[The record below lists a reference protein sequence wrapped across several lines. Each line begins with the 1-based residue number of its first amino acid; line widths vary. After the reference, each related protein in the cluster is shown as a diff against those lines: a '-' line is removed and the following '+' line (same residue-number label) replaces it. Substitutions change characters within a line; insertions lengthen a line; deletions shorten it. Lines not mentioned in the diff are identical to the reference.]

1 MASGWATED
10 SIENEISNYI
20 DNKIQKVKNQIPN
33 GKTLIYCEDCG
44 EEIPK
49 ARRMAVP
56 GVKKCVKCQEKM
68 DINNR

>member
-20 DNKIQKVKNQIPN
+20 DDKIEKAKKQIHS

-44 EEIPK
+44 EEIPE
-49 ARRMAVP
+49 ARRRAVP

-68 DINNR
+68 DKIY